1 MEIVDAYTHCGLE
14 KYEPIERVRAV
25 IEAAGVSRAVLVQHL
40 GQYDNSYLERVV
52 AGDSEHLAAAC
63 LVDHQAADA
72 AGTLA
77 RLAGSGFRGVRLTT
91 QVLDETP
98 ALFDLAAELGL
109 VIVFYAPEGMARAV
123 EPLERFLDRHAA
135 ARIVITHL
143 GNPASN
149 PPGVVGNKHRGLF
162 RLAAHGGV
170 FFQISGMGMFCPYPH
185 EPLHDLVAEALER
198 FGPNRLCWG
207 SNYPVVGGQDEYR
220 SDLELLV
227 SGRLP
232 LPAAAIPAIAGANA
246 RQLWFE

>member
-1 MEIVDAYTHCGLE
+1 MEIIDAYTHCGLD

-25 IEAAGVSRAVLVQHL
+25 MQAAGVSRAVLVQHL

-52 AGDSEHLAAAC
+52 ATDPEHLAAAC
-63 LVDHQAADA
+63 LVDHQAPDA

-77 RLAGSGFRGVRLTT
+77 VLAGSGRFRGVRLTT
-91 QVLDETP
+91 QVLDEAP
-98 ALFDLAAELGL
+98 ALFELAADLGL
-109 VIVFYAPEGMARAV
+109 VIVLYAPKGMAGAV
-123 EPLERFLDRHAA
+123 EPLERFLDRRPA

-143 GNPASN
+143 GNPA
-149 PPGVVGNKHRGLF
+149 GIGGDKHRGLF
-162 RLAAHGGV
+162 RLAAHGGT
-170 FFQISGMGMFCPYPH
+170 FLQISGMGMFCPYPH
-185 EPLHDLVAEALER
+185 EPLYELVAEAFDH

-207 SNYPVVGGQDEYR
+207 SNYPVVGGQNEYR
-220 SDLELLV
+220 SDLDLLL